1 MEASYTIPT
10 IISADR
16 RNAISILEKLNETY
30 VDPFFKKMR
39 LEQIPSEIEEA
50 LKMFPLR
57 KYELAVIGNT
67 NVGKSTFLN

>member
-1 MEASYTIPT
+1 MEPSYTKPT

-39 LEQIPSEIEEA
+39 LEQIPPEIE
-50 LKMFPLR
+50 
-57 KYELAVIGNT
+57 GT
-67 NVGKSTFLN
+67 

>member
-1 MEASYTIPT
+1 LKLDYYLKRYFYYLYMEPSYTKPT

-39 LEQIPSEIEEA
+39 LEQIPPEIE
-50 LKMFPLR
+50 
-57 KYELAVIGNT
+57 GT
-67 NVGKSTFLN
+67 